1 MSNERTKQLL
11 REARRNVNTALR
23 AHQAG
28 ELGLR
33 DTLLRSAAD
42 RYAAT
47 GHRELAGMCK
57 AKVGGNSWDV
67 G

>member
-1 MSNERTKQLL
+1 MIEREQELLKQ
-11 REARRNVNTALR
+11 ARCNVSAALR

-33 DTLLRSAAD
+33 DVLLRSAAD
-42 RYAAT
+42 RYRAT
-47 GHRELAGMCK
+47 GNSQLAGMCV
-57 AKVGGNSWDV
+57 AKIGGASWDR